1 MLDKLQAYEQV
12 LFDLTANY
20 LEPMSSA
27 YRRLAYLYGLRD
39 GSTGRYVHEEL
50 GDLYGADAVDE
61 VIAHCHEEVFE
72 RLLELPLNS
81 QREDLRVYLDSL
93 RGARAEDVGL
103 WRARGRSWVPA
114 GAPSYLRELYFSNL
128 GVILELLLGDKP
140 KPLPNN

>member
-27 YRRLAYLYGLRD
+27 YQRLAYLHGLRE

-50 GDLYGADAVDE
+50 GSLYGADAVDQ

-72 RLLELPLNS
+72 RFLELPLNALV
-81 QREDLRVYLDSL
+81 EDLRVYLESL
-93 RGARAEDVGL
+93 PGTGSENGVRCREKCRD
-103 WRARGRSWVPA
+103 WVPV

-128 GVILELLLGDKP
+128 DVILALLLGDRP
-140 KPLPNN
+140 KSLPNR